1 MLMNLHIGE
10 MCGVF
15 CFRCRRE
22 KKLHKK
28 HWGQRIDPLTPTH
41 LKPETSK
48 KNHRDHMVA
57 WDHLT

>member
-10 MCGVF
+10 MCGGF

-28 HWGQRIDPLTPTH
+28 TLGPADRSADPNA
-41 LKPETSK
+41 SK
-48 KNHRDHMVA
+48 TRDFKEKS
-57 WDHLT
+57 